1 MAADDLILAPENLQ
15 VLLQGLDGLR
25 PVLGPEAA
33 PGLEKVREQLQQA
46 LVAQADA
53 RPRDALSSITLAM
66 GQLVQLANLMD
77 PSEAAIMKAVAAQ
90 FEHAMHQGNLG
101 DAAESLD
108 QMRERSGAT
117 QRDPEEG
124 NEL

>member
-33 PGLEKVREQLQQA
+33 PGLERVREFLQQA
-46 LVAQADA
+46 LNAQADG
-53 RPRDALSSITLAM
+53 RNPDALGAITLAM
-66 GQLVQLANLMD
+66 RELVQLANRMD
-77 PSEAAIMKAVAAQ
+77 PSEATIMQAVAAR
-90 FEHAMHQGNLG
+90 FEQAMHQGDLG

-117 QRDPEEG
+117 KRGPEET
-124 NEL
+124 EL

>member
-33 PGLEKVREQLQQA
+33 PGLERVRELLQQA
-46 LVAQADA
+46 LNAQADG
-53 RPRDALSSITLAM
+53 RNPDALGAITLAM
-66 GQLVQLANLMD
+66 RELVQLANRMD
-77 PSEAAIMKAVAAQ
+77 PGEAAIMQAVAAR
-90 FEHAMHQGNLG
+90 FEQAMHQGDLG

-117 QRDPEEG
+117 KRCPEET
-124 NEL
+124 EL

>member
-33 PGLEKVREQLQQA
+33 PGLERVREFLQQA
-46 LVAQADA
+46 LNAQADG
-53 RPRDALSSITLAM
+53 RNPDALGAITLAM
-66 GQLVQLANLMD
+66 RELVQLANRMD
-77 PSEAAIMKAVAAQ
+77 PSEAAIMQAVAAR
-90 FEHAMHQGNLG
+90 FEQAMHQGDLG

-117 QRDPEEG
+117 KRGPEET
-124 NEL
+124 EL